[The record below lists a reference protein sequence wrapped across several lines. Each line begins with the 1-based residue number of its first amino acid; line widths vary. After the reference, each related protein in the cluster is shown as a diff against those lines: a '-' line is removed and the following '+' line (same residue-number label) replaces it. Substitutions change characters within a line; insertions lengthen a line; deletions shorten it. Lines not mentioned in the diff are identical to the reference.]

1 MDADRLERQIDFI
14 VEIDKLK
21 HVLRRTYLVDG
32 KRRENSAEH
41 SWHLAAM
48 AILLSEYAT
57 EELDLARVVK
67 MLLLHDVVEIDA
79 GDTFAYDVVK
89 MLLLHD
95 VVEIDAGDTFAYD
108 EAAHADKYE
117 RERLAAERI
126 FNLLP
131 SDLAGEVFALW
142 EEFEEG
148 ETPEAKYAEAL
159 DRFQPI
165 LLNYGSGGIA
175 WREHGISSEQVIERN
190 RHIEAGAPALWTYV
204 RGLIDRAVSS
214 GRLASGA

>member
-48 AILLSEYAT
+48 AVLLSEYAR

-79 GDTFAYDVVK
+79 GDTFAYD
-89 MLLLHD
+89 
-95 VVEIDAGDTFAYD
+95 
-108 EAAHADKYE
+108 EAAHADKNE

-131 SDLAGEVFALW
+131 DDLAGEVFALW

-175 WREHGISSEQVIERN
+175 WQEHGISSEQVIARN
-190 RHIEAGAPALWTYV
+190 RHIEAGAPVLWTYV

>member
-1 MDADRLERQIDFI
+1 MDAERIEQQIAFI
-14 VEIDKLK
+14 VEIDRLK
-21 HVLRRTYLVDG
+21 QVLRQTYLIDG

-41 SWHLAAM
+41 SWHLAVM
-48 AILLSEYAT
+48 AVLLSEYAR

-79 GDTFAYDVVK
+79 GDTFAYD
-89 MLLLHD
+89 
-95 VVEIDAGDTFAYD
+95 
-108 EAAHADKYE
+108 EAAHADKEE

-131 SDLAGEVFALW
+131 ADMAGEVFALW
-142 EEFEEG
+142 EEFEAG
-148 ETPEAKYAEAL
+148 ATPEAKYAEAL

-175 WREHGISSEQVIERN
+175 WREHGISSEQVIARN
-190 RHIEAGAPALWTYV
+190 RHIEAGAPGLWTYV
-204 RGLIDRAVSS
+204 RGLIDRAEDNGYLVSES
-214 GRLASGA
+214 GSRGRSAPGESAGI

>member
-21 HVLRRTYLVDG
+21 RVLRRTYLVDG

-48 AILLSEYAT
+48 AVLLSEYAR

-79 GDTFAYDVVK
+79 GDTFAYD
-89 MLLLHD
+89 
-95 VVEIDAGDTFAYD
+95 
-108 EAAHADKYE
+108 EAAHADKNE
-117 RERLAAERI
+117 RERRAAERI

-131 SDLAGEVFALW
+131 DDLAGEVFALW

-175 WREHGISSEQVIERN
+175 WQEHGISSEQVIARN
-190 RHIEAGAPALWTYV
+190 RHIEAGAPVLWTYV

>member
-1 MDADRLERQIDFI
+1 MDVDRIEQQIAFI

-21 HVLRRTYLVDG
+21 QVLRRTYLIDG
-32 KRRENSAEH
+32 ERRENDAEH
-41 SWHLAAM
+41 SWHLAVM
-48 AILLSEYAT
+48 AVLLSEYAR
-57 EELDLARVVK
+57 EKLDLER
-67 MLLLHDVVEIDA
+67 
-79 GDTFAYDVVK
+79 VVK

-108 EAAHADKYE
+108 EAAHADKEE
-117 RERLAAERI
+117 RERRAAERI

-142 EEFEEG
+142 EEFEAG
-148 ETPEAKYAEAL
+148 ETPESEYAKAL

-175 WREHGISSEQVIERN
+175 WREHDISLEQVIARN
-190 RHIEAGAPALWTYV
+190 RDIEAGAPALWTYV
-204 RGLIDRAVSS
+204 RGLIDRAERN
-214 GRLASGA
+214 GYLASGA

>member
-1 MDADRLERQIDFI
+1 MDADRLEQQIAFI

-21 HVLRRTYLVDG
+21 QVLRRTHLIDG

-48 AILLSEYAT
+48 AVLLSEYAR

-79 GDTFAYDVVK
+79 GDTFAYD
-89 MLLLHD
+89 
-95 VVEIDAGDTFAYD
+95 EAG
-108 EAAHADKYE
+108 HADKKE
-117 RERLAAERI
+117 REQRAAERI

-131 SDLAGEVFALW
+131 SDMAEEVFALW
-142 EEFEEG
+142 EEFEAG

-175 WREHGISSEQVIERN
+175 WREHDISAEQVRARN
-190 RHIEAGAPALWTYV
+190 RRIEAGAPALWTYV

>member
-1 MDADRLERQIDFI
+1 MRRTPMDAARIERQIAFI
-14 VEIDKLK
+14 REIDKLK
-21 HVLRRTYLVDG
+21 QVLRQTYLIDG

-48 AILLSEYAT
+48 AVLLSEYAR

-67 MLLLHDVVEIDA
+67 MLLLHDI
-79 GDTFAYDVVK
+79 
-89 MLLLHD
+89 
-95 VVEIDAGDTFAYD
+95 VEIDAGDTFAYD
-108 EAAHADKYE
+108 EAAHADKEE

-131 SDLAGEVFALW
+131 CDLAGEVFALW
-142 EEFEEG
+142 EEFEAC
-148 ETPEAKYAEAL
+148 ETPEAKFAEAM
-159 DRFQPI
+159 DRLQPI

-175 WREHGISSEQVIERN
+175 WREHNISSEQVIARN

-204 RGLIDRAVSS
+204 RGLIERAEKN
-214 GRLASGA
+214 GYLASKA

>member
-1 MDADRLERQIDFI
+1 MDADRIEQQIAFI

-21 HVLRRTYLVDG
+21 QVLRRTYLIDG

-48 AILLSEYAT
+48 AVLLLEYAR

-79 GDTFAYDVVK
+79 GDTFAYD
-89 MLLLHD
+89 
-95 VVEIDAGDTFAYD
+95 EAG
-108 EAAHADKYE
+108 HADKKE
-117 RERLAAERI
+117 REQRAAERI

-131 SDLAGEVFALW
+131 SDMAEEVFALW
-142 EEFEEG
+142 EEFEAG
-148 ETPEAKYAEAL
+148 ATPEAKYAEAL

-175 WREHGISSEQVIERN
+175 WREHGISAEQVRARN
-190 RHIEAGAPALWTYV
+190 RRIEAGAPALWTYV

>member
-48 AILLSEYAT
+48 AVLLVEYAR

-79 GDTFAYDVVK
+79 GDTFAYD
-89 MLLLHD
+89 
-95 VVEIDAGDTFAYD
+95 
-108 EAAHADKYE
+108 EAAHADKNE

-131 SDLAGEVFALW
+131 DDLAGEVFALW

-175 WREHGISSEQVIERN
+175 WQEHGISSEQVIARN
-190 RHIEAGAPALWTYV
+190 RHIEAGAPVLWTYV

>member
-1 MDADRLERQIDFI
+1 MDSDRLERQIAFI

-21 HVLRRTYLVDG
+21 QVLRRTYLVDG

-48 AILLSEYAT
+48 AVLLSEYAR

-79 GDTFAYDVVK
+79 GDTFAYD
-89 MLLLHD
+89 
-95 VVEIDAGDTFAYD
+95 
-108 EAAHADKYE
+108 EAAHADKAE
-117 RERLAAERI
+117 RERVAAERI

-131 SDLAGEVFALW
+131 ADLAGEVFALW
-142 EEFEEG
+142 EEFEAG

-159 DRFQPI
+159 DRLQPI

-175 WREHGISSEQVIERN
+175 WREHGISSEQVTARN

-204 RGLIDRAVSS
+204 RGLIDRAVSN
-214 GRLASGA
+214 GRLTPKS

>member
-1 MDADRLERQIDFI
+1 MDAERIEQQIAFI
-14 VEIDKLK
+14 VEIDRLK
-21 HVLRRTYLVDG
+21 RVLRQTHLIDG

-41 SWHLAAM
+41 SWHLAVM
-48 AILLSEYAT
+48 AVLLSEYAR

-79 GDTFAYDVVK
+79 GDTFAYD
-89 MLLLHD
+89 
-95 VVEIDAGDTFAYD
+95 
-108 EAAHADKYE
+108 EAAHADKEE

-131 SDLAGEVFALW
+131 ADLAGEVFALW
-142 EEFEEG
+142 EEFEAG
-148 ETPEAKYAEAL
+148 ATPEAKYAEAL

-175 WREHGISSEQVIERN
+175 WREHGISSEQVIARN
-190 RHIEAGAPALWTYV
+190 RHIEAGAPGLWTYV
-204 RGLIDRAVSS
+204 RGLIDRAEDNGYLVSES
-214 GRLASGA
+214 CSRGRSAPGESAGF

>member
-1 MDADRLERQIDFI
+1 MTMDAARIEQQIAFI

-21 HVLRRTYLVDG
+21 NVLRRTYLIDG

-41 SWHLAAM
+41 SWHLAMM
-48 AILLSEYAT
+48 AVLLSEYAR
-57 EELDLARVVK
+57 EELDIARV
-67 MLLLHDVVEIDA
+67 L
-79 GDTFAYDVVK
+79 K

-108 EAAHADKYE
+108 EAAHADKNE
-117 RERLAAERI
+117 REGLAAKRI

-131 SDLAGEVFALW
+131 ADMAGEAFALW
-142 EEFEEG
+142 EEFEAG
-148 ETPEAKYAEAL
+148 ATPEAKYAEAL

-175 WREHGISSEQVIERN
+175 WREHGINLEQVIARN
-190 RHIEAGAPALWTYV
+190 RHIEAGAPALWMYV
-204 RGLIDRAVSS
+204 QGLIDRAESEGTLRRKRDRPES
-214 GRLASGA
+214 ERPTIGRDRTGQT

>member
-21 HVLRRTYLVDG
+21 RVLRRSYLADG

-48 AILLSEYAT
+48 AVLLSEYAQ

-79 GDTFAYDVVK
+79 GDTFAYD
-89 MLLLHD
+89 
-95 VVEIDAGDTFAYD
+95 
-108 EAAHADKYE
+108 EAAHADKNE

-131 SDLAGEVFALW
+131 ADLAGEVFALW

-175 WREHGISSEQVIERN
+175 WQEHGISSEQVIARN
-190 RHIEAGAPALWTYV
+190 RHIEAGAPVLWTYV

>member
-1 MDADRLERQIDFI
+1 MDAERIEQQIAFI
-14 VEIDKLK
+14 VEIDRLK
-21 HVLRRTYLVDG
+21 QVLRQTHLIDG

-41 SWHLAAM
+41 SWHLAVM
-48 AILLSEYAT
+48 AVLLSEYAR

-79 GDTFAYDVVK
+79 GDTFAYD
-89 MLLLHD
+89 
-95 VVEIDAGDTFAYD
+95 
-108 EAAHADKYE
+108 EAAHADKEE

-131 SDLAGEVFALW
+131 ADMAREVFALW
-142 EEFEEG
+142 EEFEAG
-148 ETPEAKYAEAL
+148 ATPEAKYAEAL

-175 WREHGISSEQVIERN
+175 WREHGISSEQVIARN
-190 RHIEAGAPALWTYV
+190 RRIEAGAPGLWTYV
-204 RGLIDRAVSS
+204 RGLIDRGEDYGYLGSKS
-214 GRLASGA
+214 CSRGRSAPGESAGI